1 MWILFFQAFS
11 TQGSPYFPLTKLR
24 TIIWKRQKNMR
35 YRNNLI
41 LSNQFHEKNREIN
54 VELFSSNLIS
64 RKKFR
69 EINFSFNFTLHRYFS
84 KMNYVNAFFPS
95 FFGAE
100 GLGGFRNVSK
110 MNYVNTFFPSFFGAE
125 GLGAF
130 RNVSKMN
137 YVNTFFPSFL
147 IWRTR
152 RVSQC
157 FQDELRKRFFFKLF
171 WLKVLP
177 TFHWQ
182 NYEP

>member
-1 MWILFFQAFS
+1 M
-11 TQGSPYFPLTKLR
+11 K
-24 TIIWKRQKNMR
+24 

-95 FFGAE
+95 FFGDE

-137 YVNTFFPSFL
+137 YVNTFFPSFFGPEGL
-147 IWRTR
+147 GGFRN
-152 RVSQC
+152 VSKMNYVNA
-157 FQDELRKRFFFKLF
+157 FFSSFFDSRFSLLSIDKITSHN
-171 WLKVLP
+171 LKKDKKS
-177 TFHWQ
+177 
-182 NYEP
+182 

>member
-1 MWILFFQAFS
+1 M
-11 TQGSPYFPLTKLR
+11 K
-24 TIIWKRQKNMR
+24 

-125 GLGAF
+125 GLGEF
-130 RNVSKMN
+130 CNVSKMN
-137 YVNTFFPSFL
+137 YVNIFFQAFLTRFSLLSIAKMTRRFSQLFHDEQRKRIFPSFYFPKPNL
-147 IWRTR
+147 
-152 RVSQC
+152 
-157 FQDELRKRFFFKLF
+157 
-171 WLKVLP
+171 
-177 TFHWQ
+177 
-182 NYEP
+182 